1 MFNDLYK
8 GLNMTLSM
16 FTKIPLPKYVWD
28 EKSAR
33 YIMRL
38 YPLIGLIVG
47 LFWYVSFRILILFN
61 INNILLSALTML
73 SPLLITGFIH
83 LDGFMDV
90 SDALLSS
97 RDKEE
102 KVRILKDSKVG
113 AFSVIAL
120 VILFLVE
127 TSSISSLLENGFDPR
142 ILILIPIT
150 SRCFGGYT
158 ILSRDQISKSYFGD
172 LFKKGTKPYEKYILI
187 SIYILVILISLVF
200 LNIKYFIS
208 LVVLGLVGILSIR
221 KCNKEFS
228 GVNGDVAGFTLVLS
242 EAICFLVLGVI

>member
-1 MFNDLYK
+1 MLRDLYK
-8 GLNMTLSM
+8 GFNMTLSM

-28 EKSAR
+28 EKSAK

-38 YPLIGLIVG
+38 YPFIGLIVG

-61 INNILLSALTML
+61 LNTILLSALTML
-73 SPLLITGFIH
+73 IPLLITGFIH

-102 KVRILKDSKVG
+102 KIRILKDSTVG

-120 VILFLVE
+120 VILFVLEV
-127 TSSISSLLENGFDPR
+127 SSISSFLEKGFDPR
-142 ILILIPIT
+142 ILILIPIA

-158 ILSRDQISKSYFGD
+158 ILSREQISKSYFGD
-172 LFKKGTKPYEKYILI
+172 LFKKGTKTYEKYILI
-187 SIYILVILISLVF
+187 SIYLVVLLASLLF
-200 LNIKYFIS
+200 LDIIYFIS
-208 LVVLGLVGILSIR
+208 LIVLGLIGILSIR
-221 KCNKEFS
+221 KCNKEFG

-242 EAICFLVLGVI
+242 ETICFLALGII